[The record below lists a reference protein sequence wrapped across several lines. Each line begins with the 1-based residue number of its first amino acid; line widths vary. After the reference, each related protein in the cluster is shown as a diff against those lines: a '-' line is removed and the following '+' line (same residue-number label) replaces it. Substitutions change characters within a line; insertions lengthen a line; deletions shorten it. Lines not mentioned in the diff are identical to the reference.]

1 MLKELYLLKY
11 LSDFGQGKIFGLNV
25 MYACVCVCRTL
36 PEMMF
41 CFEDVDARPL
51 CVLSIVRHT
60 FFERESNAMS
70 EQFRTGEGKLFH
82 GLAQPH
88 KEIGTLGAT
97 RSQLFEID
105 EEGMEIGQFSYA
117 LL

>member
-1 MLKELYLLKY
+1 MH
-11 LSDFGQGKIFGLNV
+11 V
-25 MYACVCVCRTL
+25 CVCVCRTL

-82 GLAQPH
+82 GLAQKKSVH
-88 KEIGTLGAT
+88 SEHQANYSKLTKRAWKLGNF
-97 RSQLFEID
+97 LV
-105 EEGMEIGQFSYA
+105 
-117 LL
+117 LLCFDFPLSL

>member
-41 CFEDVDARPL
+41 CFLRMWMRAPSL
-51 CVLSIVRHT
+51 CAVSSDMHVRHT
-60 FFERESNAMS
+60 FF
-70 EQFRTGEGKLFH
+70 
-82 GLAQPH
+82 
-88 KEIGTLGAT
+88 
-97 RSQLFEID
+97 
-105 EEGMEIGQFSYA
+105 
-117 LL
+117 